1 MHVGRRQRSD
11 LVCKSAAEAAGKGRN
26 GTEGRA
32 GWDDHGSFF
41 FFRCVRVCANPPR
54 VSAGLRGGFAGRE
67 LPGEG
72 QSRRRQPVHRAP
84 PAPPGTYLVPVP
96 GRLQPRLRARRSF
109 PRAAAPASAG
119 PTLHP
124 PALNS
129 LLPLSRGP
137 PRFRRCR
144 ACGAAGGAR
153 GGCASIAALHK
164 AIWFFKS
171 PLPV

>member
-1 MHVGRRQRSD
+1 MERRDGQ
-11 LVCKSAAEAAGKGRN
+11 G
-26 GTEGRA
+26 GTIM
-32 GWDDHGSFF
+32 DHY
-41 FFRCVRVCANPPR
+41 FFRCVRVCADPPR

-84 PAPPGTYLVPVP
+84 PAPPGTYLVR
-96 GRLQPRLRARRSF
+96 GRSPPPPAPSLRARRSF
-109 PRAAAPASAG
+109 PGAAAPASAG

-129 LLPLSRGP
+129 LLPLGRGP

-164 AIWFFKS
+164 AIWFLNRRFRCDYGNTRIM
-171 PLPV
+171 